1 MANHKTLDKILALD
15 PLKDHQQIVFLTS
28 AYEFPWDMTRALE
41 FALFR
46 TYAVPETSA
55 LLAKT
60 GEFVTRAQ
68 KRYDDT
74 DLLISE
80 LYNHGYDSERGR
92 AALRRMNQ
100 QHGRYPIANEN
111 FLYVLTTFVFEP
123 ARWMDKYGWR
133 PMTRHE
139 KLAQFYFWRELG
151 RYMNIKNIPDTIEKL
166 EAFNIAYERDH
177 FRYDPVNT
185 IIGGATRDL
194 LLSWYMPKPLI
205 SLGYPAVYALMDDPL
220 REAFGFP
227 NAPTALKK
235 VVAGALRAR
244 SAAVRLLP
252 ERQKPFLRTQMRHR
266 SYPNGYKI
274 EELGPKIES

>member
-1 MANHKTLDKILALD
+1 MTHHKTLDKILSLD

-55 LLAKT
+55 LLLQT
-60 GEFVTRAQ
+60 GEFVARAQ

-74 DLLISE
+74 DLLLSE

-100 QHGRYPIANEN
+100 QHGRYTIANEN
-111 FLYVLTTFVFEP
+111 FLYVLSTFVFEP
-123 ARWMDKYGWR
+123 PRWMDRFGWR
-133 PMTRHE
+133 PMTQHE

-151 RYMNIKNIPDTIEKL
+151 RYMNIKNIPDTIEEL
-166 EAFNIAYERDH
+166 EAFNVAFERDNY
-177 FRYDPVNT
+177 RYDPVNT
-185 IIGGATRDL
+185 VVGGATRDL
-194 LLSWYMPKPLI
+194 LLSWYMPRSLI
-205 SLGYPAVYALMDDPL
+205 RFGYPAVYALMDEPL
-220 REAFGFP
+220 LEAFGFP
-227 NAPTALKK
+227 KPPQALRKI
-235 VVAGALRAR
+235 VHGGLRAR

-252 ERQKPFLRTQMRHR
+252 ERKKPFLRTQMRHR

-274 EELGPKIES
+274 EELGPQI

>member
-1 MANHKTLDKILALD
+1 MAKHKTLDKILALD
-15 PLKDHQQIVFLTS
+15 PVKDHQQIVFLTS

-55 LLAKT
+55 LLAQT
-60 GEFVTRAQ
+60 GEFVARAQ

-80 LYNHGYDSERGR
+80 LYNYGYDSDHGR

-100 QHGRYPIANEN
+100 QHGRYTIANEN

-133 PMTRHE
+133 AMTRHE

-151 RYMNIKNIPDTIEKL
+151 RYMNIKNIPDTIEEL
-166 EAFNIAYERDH
+166 EAFNVAFERDH
-177 FRYDPVNT
+177 FRYDPTNT

-194 LLSWYMPKPLI
+194 LLSWYMPKSLI
-205 SLGYPAVYALMDDPL
+205 ALGYPAVYALMDDPL

-227 NAPTALKK
+227 NPPEALKK
-235 VVAGALRAR
+235 ITAGALRAR
-244 SAAVRLLP
+244 SAVVRLLP
-252 ERQKPFLRTQMRHR
+252 ERKQPFLRTQMRHR